1 MTYRKQASAMS
12 LQHRDT
18 REGER
23 RHNGAMRGTLDRRSR
38 AYHVRT
44 DYGWSVTDG
53 LVTIH
58 LNGLDKGSDVARAY
72 ARAHNIAYNHKD

>member
-1 MTYRKQASAMS
+1 MTYRKQAGAMS
-12 LQHRDT
+12 LQHSDT

-23 RHNGAMRGTLDRRSR
+23 RHNAAMRGTLDRRSR

>member
-1 MTYRKQASAMS
+1 MPYRNQAGGLS

-23 RHNGAMRGTLDRRSR
+23 RAAARGTLDRRSR
-38 AYHVRT
+38 AYPVPT
-44 DYGWSVTDG
+44 DRGPMVTDG
-53 LVTIH
+53 DTSLPMPS
-58 LNGLDKGSDVARAY
+58 LDVARAY

>member
-1 MTYRKQASAMS
+1 MTYRKQAGAMS
-12 LQHRDT
+12 LQHADT

-23 RHNGAMRGTLDRRSR
+23 RHNVAMRGTLDRRSR
-38 AYHVRT
+38 VYHVRT

>member
-1 MTYRKQASAMS
+1 MTYRKQDSALS

-23 RHNGAMRGTLDRRSR
+23 RHNGAMRGTLDRRAR

-58 LNGLDKGSDVARAY
+58 LNGLDQGQDVARAY

>member
-1 MTYRKQASAMS
+1 MTYRNQAGGLS
-12 LQHRDT
+12 LQHQDT

-23 RHNGAMRGTLDRRSR
+23 RSAARTVLDRRSR

>member
-1 MTYRKQASAMS
+1 MPYRNQAGGLS

-23 RHNGAMRGTLDRRSR
+23 RAAARGTLDRRAR

-53 LVTIH
+53 IVTIR
-58 LNGLDKGSDVARAY
+58 LNGLDQGSDVARAY

>member
-12 LQHRDT
+12 LQHADT

-23 RHNGAMRGTLDRRSR
+23 RHNGAMRGTLDRRRR

-53 LVTIH
+53 IVSIL
-58 LNGLDKGSDVARAY
+58 LNGLDQGSDVARAY

>member
-1 MTYRKQASAMS
+1 MTYRHQASDMS
-12 LQHRDT
+12 LQYADT

-23 RHNGAMRGTLDRRSR
+23 RHNAALRGTLDRRLR
-38 AYHVRT
+38 AYAVRN

-53 LVTIH
+53 RVSIL
-58 LNGLDKGSDVARAY
+58 LNGLDQGSDVARAY

>member
-1 MTYRKQASAMS
+1 MTYRHQHGDMALA
-12 LQHRDT
+12 HRDT

-23 RHNGAMRGTLDRRSR
+23 RHNAAMRGTLDRRRR

-53 LVTIH
+53 LVSIL
-58 LNGLDKGSDVARAY
+58 LNGLDQGSDVARAY